1 MLWGINDPGLLPEL
15 FLARGGSSDGRRG
28 ESDIWQNQQTAVWCC
43 RWGEISQGNSFCS
56 KSFCSSYVECAV
68 TVFSDTHTRFR
79 FFPNFEWTLN
89 YEEYL
94 DIWICKLIIKPP
106 LLGIHLQLQLLFPAW
121 DGDVVAHTGLVHEG
135 LPPSQSQA
143 NGFTNKS
150 RSFENPFSFTLSS
163 LHLSLCVQRADR
175 TIEAWTDMTAKR
187 GWRLPLSPF
196 SFCSLR
202 WKEET
207 LFILA
212 LHRLT
217 GRRHSYRH
225 NEQYRGHRRSLR
237 SGRCSVRYIHTV
249 AISISSLLAD
259 MLSKEEF
266 QLKQNVEPFIH
277 YKEKLGAF
285 ECITRE
291 NIEAVAAK
299 VRWVCAHPSAEALS
313 FTNLHICH
321 VMCWKDLTC
330 SCLNPSHQGKHCLLE
345 AELSC
350 VKDLLRREIYPIIIF
365 IKICERN
372 VKKLRYAHTKLFPVS
387 LTHIWKP
394 ETFFYIQIRD
404 NQYRYN

>member
-1 MLWGINDPGLLPEL
+1 MDQCVKAAGAVRHQRSRLLPEL

-196 SFCSLR
+196 FF
-202 WKEET
+202 
-207 LFILA
+207 LFIEMKGRNSAVYSGVTSANRTATFLQTQWAISRSPTIIEVRSVFGTVHTHSSYIDIFSSCRHVVQRGVSAETECGA
-212 LHRLT
+212 LHSLQRET
-217 GRRHSYRH
+217 WGIRMHHQRK
-225 NEQYRGHRRSLR
+225 HR
-237 SGRCSVRYIHTV
+237 GRCCQGTMSLCTSVCW
-249 AISISSLLAD
+249 SL
-259 MLSKEEF
+259 
-266 QLKQNVEPFIH
+266 V
-277 YKEKLGAF
+277 
-285 ECITRE
+285 
-291 NIEAVAAK
+291 
-299 VRWVCAHPSAEALS
+299 
-313 FTNLHICH
+313 
-321 VMCWKDLTC
+321 
-330 SCLNPSHQGKHCLLE
+330 
-345 AELSC
+345 
-350 VKDLLRREIYPIIIF
+350 
-365 IKICERN
+365 
-372 VKKLRYAHTKLFPVS
+372 
-387 LTHIWKP
+387 
-394 ETFFYIQIRD
+394 FY
-404 NQYRYN
+404 